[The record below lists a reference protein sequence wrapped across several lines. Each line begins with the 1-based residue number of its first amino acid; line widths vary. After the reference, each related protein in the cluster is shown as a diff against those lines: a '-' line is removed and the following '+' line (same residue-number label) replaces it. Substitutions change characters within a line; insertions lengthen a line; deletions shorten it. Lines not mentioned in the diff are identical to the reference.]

1 MQEINNC
8 VQERKKATK
17 ASICQA
23 LSSSSFTKPMAI
35 LSAIF
40 FLLGLCGNDT
50 MLFYGPTIFSD
61 VDIGLPYSLVITLP
75 WVGVSLGYALSGPL
89 MTRMNR
95 VAQFVTF
102 SSIMAVGMVVLASM
116 MFLMNLGWTSAW
128 VQASLIASLLI
139 STTAYGMGVGAVP
152 YTIIG
157 EIFTPEF
164 RTLGSCMA
172 QVVR

>member
-1 MQEINNC
+1 MGI
-8 VQERKKATK
+8 
-17 ASICQA
+17 I
-23 LSSSSFTKPMAI
+23 
-35 LSAIF
+35 
-40 FLLGLCGNDT
+40 
-50 MLFYGPTIFSD
+50 
-61 VDIGLPYSLVITLP
+61 
-75 WVGVSLGYALSGPL
+75 VS
-89 MTRMNR
+89 RMNR

-102 SSIMAVGMVVLASM
+102 SSIMAVGKVVLASM
-116 MFLMNLGWTSAW
+116 VVLMNLEWTSVW

-139 STTAYGMGVGAVP
+139 SNTAYGMGVGAVP

>member
-1 MQEINNC
+1 MI
-8 VQERKKATK
+8 
-17 ASICQA
+17 
-23 LSSSSFTKPMAI
+23 
-35 LSAIF
+35 
-40 FLLGLCGNDT
+40 
-50 MLFYGPTIFSD
+50 FYGPTIFSD
-61 VDIGLPYSLVITLP
+61 VDIGLPSSLVITLP

-89 MTRMNR
+89 MARMNR

-102 SSIMAVGMVVLASM
+102 SSIMAVGMVVLAYM
-116 MFLMNLGWTSAW
+116 VVLMNLGRTSAW
-128 VQASLIASLLI
+128 VQASLIASLLF
-139 STTAYGMGVGAVP
+139 TTNSYGTGVGAVL

>member
-1 MQEINNC
+1 MGI
-8 VQERKKATK
+8 
-17 ASICQA
+17 I
-23 LSSSSFTKPMAI
+23 
-35 LSAIF
+35 
-40 FLLGLCGNDT
+40 
-50 MLFYGPTIFSD
+50 
-61 VDIGLPYSLVITLP
+61 
-75 WVGVSLGYALSGPL
+75 VS
-89 MTRMNR
+89 RMNR

-116 MFLMNLGWTSAW
+116 VVLMNLGWTSTW

-139 STTAYGMGVGAVP
+139 SNTAYGMGVGAVP